1 MGSKSKEVLIFWAK
15 KVRRFLCFGLKKGG
29 GCLCAFWAALAAGA
43 SAARRRISCWP
54 HGASRWRCFWCCSIQ
69 NTSYQDPRIAIS
81 PTCLV
86 LAIATIFLAI
96 ARTEVGS
103 PTVLCGRRVG
113 SRRWARCNR
122 KPNCVKM
129 PPHNPYQ
136 RCLYGV
142 PDTPPEPP
150 VERYPTG

>member
-1 MGSKSKEVLIFWAK
+1 MGIGVHIKTKDAVWDDI
-15 KVRRFLCFGLKKGG
+15 VVMIT
-29 GCLCAFWAALAAGA
+29 
-43 SAARRRISCWP
+43 SA
-54 HGASRWRCFWCCSIQ
+54 H
-69 NTSYQDPRIAIS
+69 IS
-81 PTCLV
+81 PTCIV

-103 PTVLCGRRVG
+103 PIVLCGRRVG

-136 RCLYGV
+136 RCLYGA
-142 PDTPPEPP
+142 PDTSPEPP
-150 VERYPTG
+150 VERYSNGLSLRGGYYGKM